1 MSIDSQYPLTMPTV
15 TGIMNISLR
24 AINGT
29 LTTRS
34 PFSYKEQVQN
44 FGAQRWEADVNL
56 PPMKRAAAETWI
68 AWLMSLKGQ
77 VGTFYLSDP
86 TAATPRGAARDTNTI
101 EVFNDGSTLIPK
113 NDTMYLD
120 TDQNSITGYL
130 KAGDYLQLGTSS
142 DNTQQLHKVLQD
154 VDTDANGGA
163 TVYIWPNIRR
173 AAHKV
178 DNYAQIKVQNTA
190 GVFRLASSVTD
201 WDINRAQTY
210 GLSFSAIEV
219 IQGDLAG
226 VTTP

>member
-15 TGIMNISLR
+15 TGIMNISFR

-29 LTTRS
+29 LVSRS
-34 PFSYKEQVQN
+34 PFTYKEQVQS
-44 FGAQRWEADVNL
+44 FGAQRWEADINL
-56 PPMKRAAAETWI
+56 PPMNRAAAETWI

-77 VGTFYLSDP
+77 HGRFFLGDP

-101 EVFNDGSTLIPK
+101 EVFNNGSTLVPA

-130 KAGDYLQLGTSS
+130 KAGDYIQLGDGDQTEV
-142 DNTQQLHKVLQD
+142 LHKVLQD
-154 VDTDANGGA
+154 VNTDSSGGA

-178 DNYAQIKVQNTA
+178 DNYSNIKVENTK
-190 GVFRLASSVTD
+190 GIFRLASSTTD

-210 GLSFSAIEV
+210 GLSFSAVENLVSDI
-219 IQGDLAG
+219 
-226 VTTP
+226 